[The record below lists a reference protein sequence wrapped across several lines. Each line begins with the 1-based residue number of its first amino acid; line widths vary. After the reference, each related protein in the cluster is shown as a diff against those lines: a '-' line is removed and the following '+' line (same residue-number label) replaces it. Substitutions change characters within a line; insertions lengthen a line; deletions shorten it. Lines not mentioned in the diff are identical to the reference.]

1 MLKVFGDGREEREPT
16 VNYPE
21 KALSRPARGW
31 NVDANLEPAFATLV
45 GIVLLDGQ
53 GDILGE
59 QTCETAQEAVPEV
72 PRVPRVSAERA
83 VGLAG
88 FDGLTV
94 GAVSKSRKVAVPPV
108 TPVPP
113 HTDNYIR

>member
-72 PRVPRVSAERA
+72 PRVSAERA

-94 GAVSKSRKVAVPPV
+94 GAVSKSRKVTVPLV
-108 TPVPP
+108 TSVPP
-113 HTDNYIR
+113 HTDN